1 MIARMWHGVTT
12 PDKADE
18 FLENINQTGV
28 PGLKGITGNQGVYV
42 LRRTEETEVH
52 FIMISLW
59 DSREAIVQFAGETS
73 KRPGTFPKIRTSC
86 WSWSRWSRIM
96 KLWLDHRY

>member
-28 PGLKGITGNQGVYV
+28 PGLKGTTGNRGACV
-42 LRRTEETEVH
+42 LRRTVETEVH

-59 DSREAIVQFAGETS
+59 DSREAIVQFAGEDIQ
-73 KRPGTFPKIRTSC
+73 KARYFPKDKDFLLEPMVKQYEVMVGS
-86 WSWSRWSRIM
+86 
-96 KLWLDHRY
+96 

>member
-28 PGLKGITGNQGVYV
+28 PGLKGTTGNRGACV
-42 LRRTEETEVH
+42 LRRIDEAETH
-52 FIMISLW
+52 FVMISLW
-59 DSREAIVQFAGETS
+59 DSLEAIIRFAGEDIE
-73 KRPGTFPKIRTSC
+73 KAMYYHKDKDFLLELEPMVKQYEVIVGP
-86 WSWSRWSRIM
+86 
-96 KLWLDHRY
+96 